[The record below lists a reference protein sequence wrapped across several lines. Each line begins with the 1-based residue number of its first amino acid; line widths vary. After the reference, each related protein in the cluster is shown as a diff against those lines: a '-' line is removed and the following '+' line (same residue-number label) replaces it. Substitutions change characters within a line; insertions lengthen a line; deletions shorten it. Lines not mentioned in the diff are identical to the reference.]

1 MSLPSKCPLC
11 SAGTDKQSVITQH
24 VYGSNQSRKNAFFR
38 CSKCD
43 VVYQYPGLS
52 KEEEKK
58 FYADE
63 FEKFM
68 SNRSM
73 MEVGWHKAEKHFK
86 DNETTYR
93 RRRQYLKPYLKE
105 KMKILEIGCSSGFM
119 LLPLVELG
127 HECFGVEPSGVFS
140 EFVKTKNIP
149 VYNSIDELESID
161 NSNKFDLIMHFFVL
175 EHISNPI
182 HFLRKQLSFLKP
194 GGNIIF
200 EIPNVADPLYTIYN
214 IPEFEKFYWS
224 IAHPWYFSEKSIEF
238 VLSKLSQ
245 NYKVLLDQRY
255 DLSNHLIWARDGKP
269 GGMNRFSSIFG
280 DELDKMY
287 KKTLIKNHT
296 CDTLIVV
303 ITKDI

>member
-11 SAGTDKQSVITQH
+11 LAGTDKQSVITQH
-24 VYGSNQSRKNAFFR
+24 VYGSNENRKNAFFR
-38 CSKCD
+38 CSNCD

-52 KEEEKK
+52 KEEEKQ

-73 MEVGWHKAEKHFK
+73 MEVGWHKAEKHLK
-86 DNETTYR
+86 DNESTYLR
-93 RRRQYLKPYLKE
+93 RLKYLKPYLKE
-105 KMKILEIGCSSGFM
+105 KIKVLEVGCSSGFM
-119 LLPLVELG
+119 LLPLVDLG

-149 VYNSIDELESID
+149 VYNSVDELESTN

-182 HFLRKQLSFLKP
+182 DFLKKQLSFLKP

-245 NYKVLLDQRY
+245 PYRVLLDQRY
-255 DLSNHLIWARDGKP
+255 DLSNHLIWAKDGKP

-280 DELDKMY
+280 EELDEMY
-287 KKTLIKNHT
+287 KKTLVKNHT

-303 ITKDI
+303 ITKNK